1 MAHAHLDASVR
12 DLSQRA
18 VLCWLA
24 TVSADGQPN
33 VSPKELFAVVDDDH
47 LVIANLASPV
57 SATNIRAEPRVCVS
71 LIDVFA
77 QKGFKLTGH
86 ANDIRAD
93 EPEFAQW
100 AAPVLIQAG
109 DRFTVRSVFRVR
121 VQAVTPILAPSYRFY
136 PEQTTE
142 AAQVESALRAYGVVR
157 PPDR

>member
-12 DLSQRA
+12 DFCQRA

-71 LIDVFA
+71 LIDVFV
-77 QKGFKLTGH
+77 QKGFKLMGH
-86 ANDIRAD
+86 ATDIRTD

-100 AAPVLIQAG
+100 AAPVLNQAG

-157 PPDR
+157 RPDR

>member
-12 DLSQRA
+12 DFCQRT

-71 LIDVFA
+71 LIDVFV
-77 QKGFKLTGH
+77 QKGFKLMGH
-86 ANDIRAD
+86 ATDIRTD

-100 AAPVLIQAG
+100 AAPVLNQAG

-157 PPDR
+157 RPDR